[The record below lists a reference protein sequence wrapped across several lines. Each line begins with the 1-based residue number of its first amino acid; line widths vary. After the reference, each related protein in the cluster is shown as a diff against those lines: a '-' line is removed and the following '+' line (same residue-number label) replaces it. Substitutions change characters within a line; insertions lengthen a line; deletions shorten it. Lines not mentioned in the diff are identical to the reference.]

1 MEGFA
6 GYDPRGLARAP
17 AEQKPPGLAPLSWE
31 AWGWRISG
39 GRRSPSLPWVVRPEG
54 PEDAAVRSSCVHTS
68 VCLSVPHVHTCLR
81 TWLGVSACLACVSG
95 VWQRVYPV
103 RPSLPPPPP
112 AKGTKVLP

>member
-31 AWGWRISG
+31 TWRWRISG

-68 VCLSVPHVHTCLR
+68 VCLSVPHVHMCLR

-103 RPSLPPPPP
+103 RPSPPPPPP